1 MAECGCTAAVL
12 GTALNAPPL
21 KSEGS
26 VSRAGCVRGAESI
39 LYIRAFLKPAPALAR
54 EDLEVMFSL
63 IDRIALVSGGAR
75 GIGRETALTLA
86 RQGASVFAA
95 DILEQEL
102 ADLAARSREEKLP
115 IRCVRLDVTSPEDW
129 ARVAEQVAEAF
140 GRLDILVNNA
150 GMMDSRS
157 FFDTELEDFR
167 RTMRVNVEGMFIGAK
182 AMLPLLSRGGKANP
196 AGASMI
202 NISSAYGEIA
212 GPWNVAYCAS
222 KGAVRM
228 FTKALAV
235 DLAQAKTNIRVNAIQ
250 PGAIDTAMLKS
261 SLGVFIKAG
270 VLANVDALDKMLES
284 MTPLGRMGQPD
295 DIAGV
300 VAFLASDA
308 AKFMTGAVLNADGGL
323 TII

>member
-1 MAECGCTAAVL
+1 MFT
-12 GTALNAPPL
+12 LNH
-21 KSEGS
+21 
-26 VSRAGCVRGAESI
+26 
-39 LYIRAFLKPAPALAR
+39 
-54 EDLEVMFSL
+54 
-63 IDRIALVSGGAR
+63 RIALVSGSAR

-86 RQGASVFAA
+86 RQGATVFAA
-95 DILEQEL
+95 DILAEELDEL
-102 ADLAARSREEKLP
+102 ATRGHAENLP

-129 ARVAEQVAEAF
+129 ARVADQIGSEF

-167 RTMRVNVEGMFIGAK
+167 KTMRVNMESMFIGAK
-182 AMLPLLSRGGKANP
+182 AMLSLLRRSGEANP
-196 AGASMI
+196 AGASVI
-202 NISSAYGEIA
+202 NICSTYGEVA
-212 GPWNVAYCAS
+212 GPWNVAYCTS

-250 PGAIDTAMLKS
+250 PGAINTTMLRGS
-261 SLGVFIKAG
+261 AGVFIEAG
-270 VLANVDALDKMLES
+270 VLANVQALDKMVES

-300 VAFLASDA
+300 IAFLASDA
-308 AKFMTGAVLNADGGL
+308 AKFMTGAVVTADGGF

>member
-1 MAECGCTAAVL
+1 
-12 GTALNAPPL
+12 
-21 KSEGS
+21 
-26 VSRAGCVRGAESI
+26 
-39 LYIRAFLKPAPALAR
+39 
-54 EDLEVMFSL
+54 MFSL
-63 IDRIALVSGGAR
+63 KGRVALVSGSAR
-75 GIGRETALTLA
+75 GIGRETVLTLA
-86 RQGASVFAA
+86 RQGATVFAA
-95 DILEQEL
+95 DILEKEL
-102 ADLAARSREEKLP
+102 NELEAHSREQNLP
-115 IRCVRLDVTSPEDW
+115 VRCARLDVTSPQDW
-129 ARVAEQVAEAF
+129 ARVADQIGGEF

-167 RTMRVNVEGMFIGAK
+167 KTMRVNMESMFIGAK
-182 AMLPLLSRGGKANP
+182 AMLPLLRQGGQANP
-196 AGASMI
+196 AGASVI
-202 NISSAYGEIA
+202 NICSTYGEVA
-212 GPWNVAYCAS
+212 GPWNVAYITS

-250 PGAIDTAMLKS
+250 PGAINTTMLKGS
-261 SLGVFIKAG
+261 VGAFIEAG
-270 VLANVDALDKMLES
+270 LLANVEALEKMLEP

-308 AKFMTGAVLNADGGL
+308 AKFMTGAVITADGGF